1 MDLPI
6 NDSDLS
12 TIVKALA
19 LGGDARLYHLLKEVK
34 DVRDANPN
42 GPYKK
47 ILRERG
53 IANRCFLKK

>member
-1 MDLPI
+1 MELPI
-6 NDSDLS
+6 NDQDLD

-34 DVRDANPN
+34 IVRDLNPD

-47 ILRERG
+47 ILREEKG
-53 IANRCFLKK
+53 MVI

>member
-6 NDSDLS
+6 NDNDLD

-34 DVRDANPN
+34 QVRDLNPD
-42 GPYKK
+42 GPYKS
-47 ILRERG
+47 ILRKEKG
-53 IANRCFLKK
+53 MSI

>member
-6 NDSDLS
+6 YDKDLY

-19 LGGDARLYHLLKEVK
+19 LGGDSRLFFKLKQVKEV
-34 DVRDANPN
+34 RDENPD

-47 ILRERG
+47 ILREQHG
-53 IANRCFLKK
+53 MVI

>member
-6 NDSDLS
+6 DDKDLA

-34 DVRDANPN
+34 EVREA

-47 ILRERG
+47 TLREG
-53 IANRCFLKK
+53 GMVI

>member
-6 NDSDLS
+6 NDSDLD

-34 DVRDANPN
+34 EARDKDPG

-47 ILRERG
+47 TLREG
-53 IANRCFLKK
+53 GMVI

>member
-6 NDSDLS
+6 NYQDLE

-19 LGGDARLYHLLKEVK
+19 LGGDSRLFFKLKEVK
-34 DVRDANPN
+34 EARDKNPG

-47 ILRERG
+47 TLRENG
-53 IANRCFLKK
+53 MVI

>member
-6 NDSDLS
+6 NDQDLD

-19 LGGDARLYHLLKEVK
+19 LGGDSRLFFKLKEVK
-34 DVRDANPN
+34 EARDKDPG

-47 ILRERG
+47 ILREKG
-53 IANRCFLKK
+53 MVI

>member
-6 NDSDLS
+6 NDKDLA
-12 TIVKALA
+12 TIVNALS

-34 DVRDANPN
+34 EVRDLNPG

-47 ILRERG
+47 ILREERELFV
-53 IANRCFLKK
+53 NVFKN

>member
-6 NDSDLS
+6 TDDDLS

-34 DVRDANPN
+34 DVREQNPG

-47 ILRERG
+47 ILRVEKG
-53 IANRCFLKK
+53 IVI

>member
-6 NDSDLS
+6 NDNDLD

-34 DVRDANPN
+34 DVRDANPD
-42 GPYKK
+42 GPYKR
-47 ILRERG
+47 ILREQKG
-53 IANRCFLKK
+53 ISI